1 MLQMLWINIF
11 VGEELQAQI
20 PDSNGAFHN
29 YLPDRIEQTF
39 FLMPTTT
46 ETVQK
51 EILKLNPKKAPGCD
65 NIGAKILQIC
75 PNVFA
80 ENLSKIYNHAIEQG
94 EYPTQLKIAEV
105 IALYKKSERYKPN
118 NYRPISLLSCFN
130 KSFEKIICK
139 QILAFLYSNEIL
151 YDYQ

>member
-1 MLQMLWINIF
+1 MNKHF
-11 VGEELQAQI
+11 CNVGEELQAQI

-29 YLPDRIEQTF
+29 HLPDRIEQTF

-80 ENLSKIYNHAIEQG
+80 ENLS
-94 EYPTQLKIAEV
+94 
-105 IALYKKSERYKPN
+105 
-118 NYRPISLLSCFN
+118 
-130 KSFEKIICK
+130 
-139 QILAFLYSNEIL
+139 
-151 YDYQ
+151 